1 MKLKR
6 RKPSPRQRLLA
17 ARNHAENTYEL
28 LHGLILENEAE
39 EKLAECVKTLR
50 GIVNRDEPWGNWAK
64 GMARATLKR
73 IGADT

>member
-1 MKLKR
+1 MKR
-6 RKPSPRQRLLA
+6 RRQSPRQRLLA
-17 ARNHAENTYEL
+17 ARNHAEHTFEL
-28 LHGLILENEAE
+28 LHGLVLEGHAE

-64 GMARATLKR
+64 GMARATLRR